1 MIFWA
6 YALIEKCAND
16 TFKLSQTGLIEKV
29 IKTSGM
35 IDCNTAVTPSST
47 NPLGTDKSGE
57 PCNESW
63 EYPEIVGMLM
73 FLATNSRPDIA
84 YAVNQ
89 CARFTH
95 NPKAS
100 HATAVK
106 RIIRYLKGTRT
117 QGMLLKPNG
126 QLQVDCYVDADFAG
140 LWGAEDDQDPISV
153 KSRSGHVIFFMG
165 CPFSWSSKLQTQI
178 ALSTME
184 SEYIALSQAMRELI
198 ACREILKDIYTH
210 VLHSPTDGKEIKYH
224 TIAKTFGEIPMC
236 IVHEDNEACLKFA
249 KMPIMNPRTKHIAI
263 PYHFFRSKIDKE
275 IQVVAINTENQLA
288 DQFTKGLPQDKF
300 LRDRKLLMGW

>member
-1 MIFWA
+1 MGSE
-6 YALIEKCAND
+6 LKRDD

-29 IKTSGM
+29 IKALGM
-35 IDCNTAVTPSST
+35 EDCNTAVTPAST
-47 NPLGTDKSGE
+47 DSLGSDKSGE
-57 PCNESW
+57 HHNESW
-63 EYPEIVGMLM
+63 EYPEIVGMIM

-95 NPKAS
+95 SPKALHS
-100 HATAVK
+100 KAVK
-106 RIIRYLKGTRT
+106 RIVRYLKGTRD
-117 QGMLLKPNG
+117 QGMQLKPNG

-140 LWGAEDDQDPISV
+140 LWGSEDDQDAVSV
-153 KSRSGHVIFFMG
+153 KSRSGHLIFFMG

-184 SEYIALSQAMRELI
+184 SEYIALSNAMRELI

-210 VLHSPTDGKEIKYH
+210 VLHDNSTGKDIKYN
-224 TIAKTFGEIPMC
+224 TIAKPFGEIPMSV
-236 IVHEDNEACLKFA
+236 VHEDNEACLKFVRMP
-249 KMPIMNPRTKHIAI
+249 KMSPCTKYIAI

-275 IQVVAINTENQLA
+275 IRVVAINTDNQLA